1 MKILL
6 SGGGTG
12 GHIMPALAV
21 ARSIKDKMPKAKL
34 LFVGSTKPAEK
45 ELVESAGLQFK
56 AISSGKIRR
65 YFDLQNVIDI
75 FRVFRGVAQARRI
88 VREFAP
94 DVVFAKGGYASY
106 PMVVAAGSMGIPVVA
121 HESDMRVGLSNRL
134 GFKYMKKLATSFP
147 VAEVKKNSTK
157 VIAESNKLVETGLP
171 IQQQLL
177 SVVAKKPFANGRPTL
192 MITGGSQGASYINQ
206 VVAEVLRDL
215 LPVVNIVHY
224 TGTRDFEVINS
235 VYQALGDEFNGKWM
249 VKDFDTQ
256 DFHGLLKGSDL
267 VLSRAGSTV
276 FELEVLAKPVILVP
290 LPGSAG
296 NHQLLNARYLDKQ
309 GGAVMIEQDKFNSES
324 LVKIIKKLV
333 ANPAQMKQMAGRM
346 KEMGQVHIKAA
357 DMIADL
363 VLAEVKNG

>member
-1 MKILL
+1 
-6 SGGGTG
+6 
-12 GHIMPALAV
+12 
-21 ARSIKDKMPKAKL
+21 
-34 LFVGSTKPAEK
+34 
-45 ELVESAGLQFK
+45 
-56 AISSGKIRR
+56 
-65 YFDLQNVIDI
+65 
-75 FRVFRGVAQARRI
+75 
-88 VREFAP
+88 
-94 DVVFAKGGYASY
+94 
-106 PMVVAAGSMGIPVVA
+106 
-121 HESDMRVGLSNRL
+121 
-134 GFKYMKKLATSFP
+134 
-147 VAEVKKNSTK
+147 
-157 VIAESNKLVETGLP
+157 
-171 IQQQLL
+171 
-177 SVVAKKPFANGRPTL
+177 

-206 VVAEVLRDL
+206 VVAEVLREL

-224 TGTRDFEVINS
+224 TGTRDVEVINS

-324 LVKIIKKLV
+324 LMKIIKKLV

>member
-1 MKILL
+1 L

-56 AISSGKIRR
+56 AISSGTIRR

-75 FRVFRGVAQARRI
+75 FRVFIGVAQARRI

-206 VVAEVLRDL
+206 VVAEVLREL

-276 FELEVLAKPVILVP
+276 
-290 LPGSAG
+290 
-296 NHQLLNARYLDKQ
+296 
-309 GGAVMIEQDKFNSES
+309 
-324 LVKIIKKLV
+324 
-333 ANPAQMKQMAGRM
+333 
-346 KEMGQVHIKAA
+346 
-357 DMIADL
+357 
-363 VLAEVKNG
+363 